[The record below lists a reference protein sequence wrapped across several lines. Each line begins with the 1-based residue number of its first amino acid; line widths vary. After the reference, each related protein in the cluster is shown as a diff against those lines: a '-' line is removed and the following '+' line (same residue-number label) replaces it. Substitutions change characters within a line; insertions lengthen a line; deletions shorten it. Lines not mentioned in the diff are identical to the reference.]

1 MTEMKRLIVILV
13 AVCIAG
19 LSAVHAE
26 TVSRKEANAL
36 AHKFF
41 NAAYGEVTAPPQMVW
56 NGRQLTTDRLFSPIY
71 VYNSPKGG
79 YVIISG
85 ENKAYPILAYSTKRK
100 FEREKLSDAETE
112 YLKKYAKEI
121 ELIRYDPRLP
131 VSALEAWQNIN
142 DYIVKVLENPYNSPE
157 YKALSESRQ
166 EVIET
171 IDRTGNQIFMP
182 SATEFHYY
190 DPEDYRELTLD
201 DVSAEEDEWDI
212 PFSFYEEFI
221 KEVKR
226 EERQREINF
235 EEIIAPSKPV
245 VTGIGGGHFEISFP
259 ENIRMMRVYHM
270 NGMQMME
277 KYYRD
282 TPVMN
287 LDMGGLGSGFYV
299 ALALSDSGKV
309 YGFKLYR

>member
-1 MTEMKRLIVILV
+1 M
-13 AVCIAG
+13 AG
-19 LSAVHAE
+19 FSAMHAE
-26 TVSRKEANAL
+26 SVSRKEANAL

-41 NAAYGEVTAPPQMVW
+41 NAAYGEVTAPPHLVW

-85 ENKAYPILAYSTKRK
+85 ENKGYPILAYSTKRK
-100 FEREKLSDAETE
+100 FEREKLTDAETE

-142 DYIVKVLENPYNSPE
+142 DYIVKILEAPYNTPE
-157 YKALSESRQ
+157 YKAMSDSRQ
-166 EVIET
+166 EMLEM

-190 DPEDYRELTLD
+190 DPEDYRDLTLD
-201 DVSAEEDEWDI
+201 DLSAVEEEESEI
-212 PFSFYEEFI
+212 PFSFYENFI
-221 KEVKR
+221 
-226 EERQREINF
+226 REIKQEQLNREIDF

-245 VTGIGGGHFEISFP
+245 VKKIGGGHFEIAFP
-259 ENIRMMRVYHM
+259 ENVRMMRVYGM

-277 KYYRD
+277 KYYRE
-282 TPVMN
+282 TQVMN
-287 LDMGGLGSGFYV
+287 LDMGVLGPGYYV
-299 ALALSDSGKV
+299 ALALADSGKV